1 MKKSDT
7 LSYRDDIL
15 MYAAEQYGTEP
26 EYLWMKYPE
35 YAVLRHADN
44 KKWYAI
50 LMNVER
56 EKLGLSGEGAVDI
69 LDIKCE
75 PIMGASLLFEKGFLP
90 AYHMNKGNW
99 ITVLLDGTVDKET
112 IFSLLTL
119 SFDMTSNRKAERS
132 GGRSGVTEWLV
143 PANPKY
149 YDVEKAFAESDTIL
163 WKQSNSIA
171 VGDIVY
177 LYMAAPISAI
187 RYKCKAVEVGIPCD
201 YNDGTL
207 TMTRM
212 MKIRLLHR
220 FEDGELNLETLR
232 EYGVHAVRGPRGVPN
247 RLHYKIQELCTE

>member
-1 MKKSDT
+1 MKT
-7 LSYRDDIL
+7 NVPSYREEIL
-15 MYAAEQYGTEP
+15 QYAAERYGTEP
-26 EYLWMKYPE
+26 EYLWMKYPD

-44 KKWYAI
+44 KKWYAV

-56 EKLGLSGEGAVDI
+56 EKLGLAGDGAVDI
-69 LDIKCE
+69 LDVKCE
-75 PIMGASLLFEKGFLP
+75 PIMGASLLFEDGFLP

-99 ITVLLDGTVDKET
+99 LTVLLDGTVEKET
-112 IFSLLTL
+112 IFSLLDL
-119 SFDMTSNRKAERS
+119 SFDMTGDRKAKRAS
-132 GGRSGVTEWLV
+132 RGGVTEWLV

-149 YDVEKAFAESDTIL
+149 YDVEKAFTESDTIL

-177 LYMAAPISAI
+177 LYMASPVSAI
-187 RYKCKAVEVGIPCD
+187 RYKCKAVEVNIPCD
-201 YNDGTL
+201 YDDGTL

-220 FEDGELNLETLR
+220 FEDGELGLETLR

-247 RLHYKIQELCTE
+247 RLHYKIKELCKE